1 MSDVWYTYRMPNTD
15 SPPSAATL
23 DMLAL
28 ARLKGVGPV
37 RAGRLL
43 AAFGSPDAV
52 FGASVSRLC
61 GVEGIG
67 DRTARGIAGDVE
79 RARSAARR
87 ELESAD
93 ALGARIVTQLDNDY
107 PPLLRELPDRPV
119 VLSVLGT
126 LEPEGRDRFAIG
138 MVGSRK
144 CSVYGQEQAN
154 RFGAALASAGLTVA
168 SGGARGIDSAAHRG
182 AVSAGGRTA
191 VVLGCGLA
199 HVYPPENRALFDQIV
214 ECNGCVISELPI
226 EAAPEPS
233 NFPMRN
239 RIISGMSLGVLVIEA
254 ALKSGALITARVAA
268 EEHGRE
274 VFALPGR
281 IDSEAIA
288 GSLMLLKSGGA
299 HLVTEP
305 GDILSLLES
314 PARHL
319 HAGTH
324 AARYSSP
331 PLGRT
336 ESTPAP
342 APEPVASR
350 YDEGS
355 PERLLLDALDEPRT
369 PDALAGRVGLD
380 ISQIRRVLTMLEL
393 SGEVVRVGS
402 KIARR

>member
-1 MSDVWYTYRMPNTD
+1 MPNTE
-15 SPPSAATL
+15 SPSAATL

-28 ARLKGVGPV
+28 ARLKGVGPI

-43 AAFGSPDAV
+43 ARLGSPDAV
-52 FGASVSRLC
+52 FGASVSQLC
-61 GVEGIG
+61 DVEGIG
-67 DRTARGIAGDVE
+67 DRTAKGIARDVE

-87 ELESAD
+87 ELEKA
-93 ALGARIVTQLDNDY
+93 AELGARIVTQLDDEY

-119 VLSVLGT
+119 VLGVLGT
-126 LEPEGRDRFAIG
+126 LEPAGRDRFAVG

-144 CSVYGQEQAN
+144 CTVYGQEQAN

-191 VVLGCGLA
+191 VVLGCGLS

-214 ECNGCVISELPI
+214 ESNGCVLSELPI
-226 EAAPEPS
+226 DAAPEPT

-281 IDSEAIA
+281 VDSEAIA
-288 GSLMLLKSGGA
+288 GSLMLLKTGGA

-305 GDILSLLES
+305 GDVLSLLES

-319 HAGTH
+319 NAGTH
-324 AARYSSP
+324 ASRFGGGNGEREERSV
-331 PLGRT
+331 
-336 ESTPAP
+336 AP
-342 APEPVASR
+342 ATAAAPSSRHEPGS
-350 YDEGS
+350 DEHRVL
-355 PERLLLDALDEPRT
+355 EALAEPRT
-369 PDALAGRVGLD
+369 PDALAEALSTDTATV
-380 ISQIRRVLTMLEL
+380 RRVVTMLEL

>member
-1 MSDVWYTYRMPNTD
+1 
-15 SPPSAATL
+15 
-23 DMLAL
+23 MLAL
-28 ARLKGVGPV
+28 ARLRGVGPI

-43 AAFGSPDAV
+43 ARLGSPDAV

-61 GVEGIG
+61 EVEGIG
-67 DRTARGIAGDVE
+67 TQTAQGIARDVE
-79 RARSAARR
+79 RARSAARK
-87 ELESAD
+87 ELDKAE
-93 ALGARIVTQLDNDY
+93 ALGARIVTQLDGDY

-119 VLSVLGT
+119 VLSVLGE
-126 LEPEGRDRFAIG
+126 LEPEGRDRFAVG
-138 MVGSRK
+138 LVGSRK

-191 VVLGCGLA
+191 VVLGCGLS

-214 ECNGCVISELPI
+214 ESNGCVISELPI
-226 EAAPEPS
+226 DAAPEPT

-281 IDSEAIA
+281 VDSEAIA
-288 GSLMLLKSGGA
+288 GSLMLLKTGGA

-319 HAGTH
+319 NAGTH
-324 AARYSSP
+324 ASRYGS
-331 PLGRT
+331 G
-336 ESTPAP
+336 
-342 APEPVASR
+342 ASR
-350 YDEGS
+350 TRAAEPSPARSAPVPPAAARHAAGS
-355 PERLLLDALDEPRT
+355 PERLVLDALDEPRT
-369 PDALAGRVGLD
+369 QDSVAEAVGLD
-380 ISQIRRVLTMLEL
+380 IAQVRRLLTMLEL
-393 SGEVVRVGS
+393 NGEVRRSGS
-402 KIARR
+402 KIARA